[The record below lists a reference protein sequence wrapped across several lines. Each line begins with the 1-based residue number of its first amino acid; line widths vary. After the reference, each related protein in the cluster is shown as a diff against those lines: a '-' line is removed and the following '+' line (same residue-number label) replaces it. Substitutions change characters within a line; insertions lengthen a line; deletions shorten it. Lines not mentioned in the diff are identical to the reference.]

1 MSKNT
6 CRKPEIIKGTDPLS
20 KINKM
25 IFLDLEEFKYGLKH
39 HMQKNNG
46 SQLKRLTQFK

>member
-1 MSKNT
+1 MSKKT
-6 CRKPEIIKGTDPLS
+6 WRKPEIIKGTEPLS
-20 KINKM
+20 KSNKI
-25 IFLDLEEFKYGLKH
+25 IFLDFEESKYGLNA